1 MRVLIVDD
9 ERPARDKLQRMLEQ
23 EPGMAAVQVACDA
36 IEALEQCAAFAP
48 DVAFLDIQMP
58 EVTGIELAAS
68 LPAPAPLVVFVTAY
82 DQYAVQA
89 FDANAI
95 DYLLKPYDQARL
107 QRTLE
112 RVRERLRLRTPL
124 AATSLPVRQ
133 LLVTERGTTQV
144 IKVGD
149 IEWIETADNYVI
161 LHTAAAH
168 PLLRQTLTGLL
179 AQLGGAFVRCHRR
192 AAVRPA
198 LVEQVVSLD
207 KGDCELVLRG
217 GTRVPCSRQ
226 HRAAVLDSLQRTA

>member
-9 ERPARDKLQRMLEQ
+9 ERPARDKLQRMLEM
-23 EPGMAAVQVACDA
+23 EPGITALQVACDG
-36 IEALEQCAAFAP
+36 IEALDQCAIFLP

-107 QRTLE
+107 QRTLV
-112 RVRERLRLRTPL
+112 RVRERLRTRDAPGVTN
-124 AATSLPVRQ
+124 LPVRQ
-133 LLVTERGTTQV
+133 LLVSERGITRV
-144 IKVGD
+144 VKVDD
-149 IEWIETADNYVI
+149 IAWIETADNYVV
-161 LHTAAAH
+161 LHTPGAQ

-179 AQLGGAFVRCHRR
+179 AQLGDAFVRCHRR
-192 AAVRPA
+192 AAVRPG
-198 LVEQVVSLD
+198 LVEHVVALD
-207 KGDCELVLRG
+207 KGDCELVLRCG
-217 GTRVPCSRQ
+217 MRVPCSRQ
-226 HRAAVLDSLQRTA
+226 YRPTLIDRLQGQG